1 MKLTIEYN
9 IETPDDLIRFI
20 KENFHTDIY
29 KEIFG
34 VGWRTREVIA
44 GYILDEY
51 DYDTTAMDFLGN
63 VLKDRRIPEIQEISL
78 FGEVIDKYPFMEPE
92 EIEKIKAKLV

>member
-9 IETPDDLIRFI
+9 IDTPEDVINFVN
-20 KENFHTDIY
+20 EHFHTDIFTD
-29 KEIFG
+29 IFG
-34 VGWRTREVIA
+34 VDYKAQLIIA
-44 GYILDEY
+44 EYILDEY